1 MNLFLKRAEKIFFV
15 TILGNSFLAVVYDCK
30 TMHVSNFVRTGSEKL
45 EALHYKLNT
54 LVFNSKIKY
63 FSN

>member
-30 TMHVSNFVRTGSEKL
+30 TMHVSNFVRTGSEKIRGF
-45 EALHYKLNT
+45 T
-54 LVFNSKIKY
+54 L
-63 FSN
+63 